1 MYLDQG
7 DARVMLI
14 YLFIYLFIYYY
25 VDINYTISVLY
36 QKTVNTKTTIVNIV
50 TAQLATSVGL
60 IKRVGFSC
68 WLQRLHNGEV
78 G

>member
-1 MYLDQG
+1 
-7 DARVMLI
+7 MLI

-68 WLQRLHNGEV
+68 
-78 G
+78 